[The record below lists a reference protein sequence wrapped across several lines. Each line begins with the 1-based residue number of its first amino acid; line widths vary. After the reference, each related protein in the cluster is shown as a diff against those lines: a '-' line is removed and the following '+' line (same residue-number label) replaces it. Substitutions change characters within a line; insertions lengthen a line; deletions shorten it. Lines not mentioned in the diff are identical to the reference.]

1 MGKKTNEYKQT
12 WSTGPSVFDCLL
24 YRLIK
29 ITTVPRWSRSS
40 RLLHESKLINT
51 RQTDVC
57 KLWKLYRYT
66 HQVKSLKLM
75 YVPIHSL
82 VIVFVKPV
90 IAKESSSEN
99 GTIKSSHRNDS
110 WKCRYTKD
118 WDKRTN
124 ASDGTTFQKKNK
136 KTQHVCDNR
145 W

>member
-1 MGKKTNEYKQT
+1 MQIVKTYIDT
-12 WSTGPSVFDCLL
+12 PSQ
-24 YRLIK
+24 
-29 ITTVPRWSRSS
+29 
-40 RLLHESKLINT
+40 ESEI
-51 RQTDVC
+51 DV
-57 KLWKLYRYT
+57 
-66 HQVKSLKLM
+66 

-90 IAKESSSEN
+90 IAKESSSDN

-118 WDKRTN
+118 WDERTN
-124 ASDGTTFQKKNK
+124 ASDGGTTFQKKEK